1 LFAIAILIFAPM
13 IVEAARA
20 RRNEHL
26 QMARGGVEPATDVY
40 RYMRVVYPAAFL
52 AMVIEGAVRGANPAP
67 AAVAGLLIFAVAKL
81 IKWSA
86 IVALG
91 RSWTFRV
98 IVVPGDP
105 LVSSGPYRYLRHP
118 NYVAV
123 IGELVGA
130 AVMTQALVTGPM
142 AVIGF
147 AALLY
152 KRIAIE
158 ERALRGLK

>member
-1 LFAIAILIFAPM
+1 ML
-13 IVEAARA
+13 VEAARA
-20 RRNEHL
+20 RRNERI
-26 QMARGGVEPATDVY
+26 QMARGGVEPPADVY

-52 AMVIEGAVRGANPAP
+52 AMVIEGAIRAGAPTPAV
-67 AAVAGLLIFAVAKL
+67 VAGSVIFAVAKL

-86 IVALG
+86 IVTLG

-105 LVSSGPYRYLRHP
+105 LISNGPYRYLRHP
-118 NYVAV
+118 NYVGV

-130 AVMTQALVTGPM
+130 AVMTRALVTGPI

-158 ERALRGLK
+158 ERALQGTKMAK

>member
-1 LFAIAILIFAPM
+1 LLAVAVLIVAPM
-13 IVEAARA
+13 LVEAARA
-20 RRNEHL
+20 RRNERL
-26 QMARGGVEPATDVY
+26 QMARGGVEPSDDVY

-52 AMVIEGAVRGANPAP
+52 GMLIEGAARGGAGT
-67 AAVAGLLIFAVAKL
+67 AAMVTGVLIFAAAKA
-81 IKWSA
+81 IKWAA

-98 IVVPGDP
+98 IVVAGDP
-105 LVSSGPYRYLRHP
+105 LIASGPYRYLRHP

-123 IGELVGA
+123 LAELVGA
-130 AVMTQALVTGPM
+130 AVMTGALVTGSV

-147 AALLY
+147 AALLH
-152 KRIAIE
+152 KRIAVE